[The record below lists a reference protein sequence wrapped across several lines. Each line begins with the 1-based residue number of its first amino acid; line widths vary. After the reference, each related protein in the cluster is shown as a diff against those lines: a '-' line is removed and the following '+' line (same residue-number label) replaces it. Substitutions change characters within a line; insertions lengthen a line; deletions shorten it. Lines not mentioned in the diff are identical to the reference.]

1 MKKLIIYK
9 LALIFIITG
18 FVSCGKY
25 EDGPAF
31 SLLRKITR
39 MTGTWQLKE
48 TLENGAK
55 PEIEI
60 LAFIGIEM
68 TLEKDGKGEY
78 DLFFSTFKFAK
89 ADLKWDF
96 TSDKENLKV
105 SVKGDDIV
113 WLMDPTMLGNI
124 PGGEFEVP
132 EDEDFEFTDEFFA
145 EFLSFEAR
153 ILRLTNSEL
162 WIEEIIE
169 DNGETTVITLKFTK
183 KD

>member
-9 LALIFIITG
+9 LVLIFVVTG

-48 TLENGAK
+48 TLENGSK
-55 PEIEI
+55 PEEDF
-60 LAFIGIEM
+60 LESIGIEM
-68 TLEKDGKGEY
+68 TLEKDGKGKY
-78 DLFFSTFKFAK
+78 DLFFSNLKFAA

-96 TSDKENLKV
+96 TNDKENLKV
-105 SVKGDDIV
+105 TVKGDDV
-113 WLMDPTMLGNI
+113 EWFFDPTIWGSMPGNDFDI
-124 PGGEFEVP
+124 P
-132 EDEDFEFTDEFFA
+132 EDEDFEFSDDFFA

-162 WIEEIIE
+162 WLEDIVEE
-169 DNGETTVITLKFTK
+169 NGETTVITFKFTK